1 MPSTKGW
8 QSCILSKD
16 APSPLSMV
24 SYESRRIG
32 SLLQAVLSK
41 PLLKPA
47 GFRTE
52 DLGLGGLY
60 DFLPPPDPEKDK
72 APSVGRCLFLL
83 LYSAF
88 LATMSFGNHY
98 ARRCAAACVS
108 QR

>member
-1 MPSTKGW
+1 
-8 QSCILSKD
+8 
-16 APSPLSMV
+16 MV
-24 SYESRRIG
+24 SYESCRIG

-72 APSVGRCLFLL
+72 ARLV
-83 LYSAF
+83 
-88 LATMSFGNHY
+88 LA
-98 ARRCAAACVS
+98 AV
-108 QR
+108 